1 MEAKRIKELENSYRA
16 SIQEYCQLDKSN
28 QDIVKLLMR
37 KDGTTPKFWNCVN
50 ITNAER
56 NILWTSI
63 NPSLGDEKKGI
74 PTFNMSWEDIKKG
87 IRTPKDEKLYW
98 GELMNKISDVVD
110 ICGHMDILPIHITN
124 EDEVKSRFFT
134 STDSQERKFISKL
147 VIATQNF
154 IEELRPK
161 LIIHSNVGS
170 SFLWGLNKDKGWMGY
185 TLQPISLEAKISS
198 GRIVNNKTQNSLF
211 KITGVSE
218 NSFIKTTDLIG
229 CYLLIDY
236 QVARPEFREKSLKH
250 DDVLKIWN
258 ELKEK

>member
-1 MEAKRIKELENSYRA
+1 
-16 SIQEYCQLDKSN
+16 
-28 QDIVKLLMR
+28 MR

-50 ITNAER
+50 ISNAER

-63 NPSLGDEKKGI
+63 NPSLGDETKGI
-74 PTFNMSWEDIKKG
+74 PTFNMSWEEVAKEG
-87 IRTPKDEKLYW
+87 YW
-98 GELMNKISDVVD
+98 GELLNKISDVVD
-110 ICGHMDILPIHITN
+110 ICGHMDLLPIHITD

-134 STDSQERKFISKL
+134 SDDSLERKFISNL

-161 LIIHSNVGS
+161 LIIHSNAGS
-170 SFLWGLNKDKGWMGY
+170 SFLWGLNRDKGWMGY

-218 NSFIKTTDLIG
+218 KSFIKTTNLIG